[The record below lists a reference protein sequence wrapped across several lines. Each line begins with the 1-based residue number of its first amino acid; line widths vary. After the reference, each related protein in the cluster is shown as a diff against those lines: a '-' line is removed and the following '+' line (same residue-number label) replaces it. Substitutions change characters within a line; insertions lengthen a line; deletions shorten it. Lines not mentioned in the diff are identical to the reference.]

1 VNKKAGEDEE
11 LLEILHDWNFWKNE
25 LDTYGGYR
33 KEVQVKE
40 RRKIKGSG

>member
-1 VNKKAGEDEE
+1 MKNEE

-25 LDTYGGYR
+25 LDTYEGYR